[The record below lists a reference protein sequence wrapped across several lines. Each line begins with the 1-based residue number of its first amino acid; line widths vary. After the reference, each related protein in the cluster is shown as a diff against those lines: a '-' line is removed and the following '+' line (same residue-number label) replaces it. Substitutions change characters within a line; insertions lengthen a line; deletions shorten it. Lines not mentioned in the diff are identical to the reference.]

1 MNLVLWLKQQLGNG
15 VAKAAQRGWIKP
27 GHKYVRR
34 WWDHKGNRW
43 RYEYYEAEGPDD
55 HRDADAVVTGLPG
68 NRVGVATEYD
78 PKIVKKFKDFGG
90 RWVPER
96 KVWAFSPQ
104 TYLEKVRPYLNR
116 AVYDLDAV
124 DVLRPHLK
132 PDDLP
137 QEAVGGEDKGP
148 RETPTHYSDGW
159 PKSVHMVNAMDRFGL
174 YPQGFD
180 ESPPANLEAPV
191 RILASVMKVR
201 KGEAG
206 VPEHWKDRGFFLQ
219 GKSMKSRLGV
229 FKIAA
234 NEFLLGNGRRGE
246 RLGEIVPPGATFVD
260 GVLIL
265 TKTPQD
271 AAVARAIVGDKK
283 VLTRSEELRG
293 YEVHTPETLEAA
305 LQDPDARLNLIK
317 HLGMVYVD
325 GSPQEWEN
333 YPAVKELLRKVGVV
347 FFGVSDPPEPE
358 DLKGELAE
366 ILKMPKPL
374 GKKMAADVLAAYSDP
389 HSRGRFPQD
398 LVRAGMLIRIPAEVD
413 QAPSP
418 ESPETTPP
426 ERGQPERPQ
435 GTPDEGTASDAPRG
449 APLQPGLWE
458 DIPPKAVRG
467 RAGKPTPP
475 QARVYQPP
483 LFELAKALGYRPGA
497 QLVLKAEVRNIP
509 VGRLRWVDRPAE
521 REKVPASH
529 YLMPKERKFPY
540 RNKDGS
546 INCRLLRAAI
556 SRAAQH
562 GYEEVERRA
571 RALYQKHCG
580 GDKEE

>member
-1 MNLVLWLKQQLGNG
+1 MNLVLWIKQAFGQK

-34 WWDHKGNRW
+34 WWDHKANRW

-78 PKIVKKFKDFGG
+78 PKIVKKFKEFGG
-90 RWVPER
+90 RWVPEQ

-116 AVYDLDAV
+116 AVYDRDAV

-137 QEAVGGEDKGP
+137 QEVAGEEEP
-148 RETPTHYSDGW
+148 RETPGRYKDGW
-159 PKSVHMVNAMDRFGL
+159 PKSANMIRAMDLFGL
-174 YPQGFD
+174 YPMHFS
-180 ESPPANLEAPV
+180 EPPPEHLEAPV
-191 RILASVMKVR
+191 RILASVVR
-201 KGEAG
+201 VRWQEAAI
-206 VPEHWKDRGFFLQ
+206 PESWKDRGFFLQ
-219 GKSMKSRLGV
+219 GKTLKDRLTAFKRAADVFLKSNRSLETRLG
-229 FKIAA
+229 
-234 NEFLLGNGRRGE
+234 NFLPEGS
-246 RLGEIVPPGATFVD
+246 VFVD
-260 GVLIL
+260 GVLAL
-265 TKTPQD
+265 VKTPED
-271 AAVARAIVGDKK
+271 AATARGLLGNEK
-283 VLTRSEELRG
+283 VITRSREPRG

-305 LQDPDARLNLIK
+305 LKDPDARLNLVK

-325 GSPQEWEN
+325 GAPSEWDN
-333 YPAVKELLRKVGVV
+333 FPAVKELLRKVGVV
-347 FFGVSDPPEPE
+347 FFGVSRPPEPE

-374 GKKMAADVLAAYSDP
+374 GKKTADGVLAVYSDP
-389 HSRGRFPQD
+389 HSRERFPKD
-398 LVRAGMLIRIPAEVD
+398 LVRAGMLIRIRPEVD
-413 QAPSP
+413 REPPVEEPEAPSSEGGQSEEP
-418 ESPETTPP
+418 QGAPKGGPAPETS
-426 ERGQPERPQ
+426 Q
-435 GTPDEGTASDAPRG
+435 G
-449 APLQPGLWE
+449 APVQPGLWE
-458 DIPPKAVRG
+458 DIPPKVVRG
-467 RAGKPTPP
+467 RTGKPTPP
-475 QARVYQPP
+475 RGRVYQPS
-483 LFELAKALGYRPGA
+483 LFELAKALGIGRGT
-497 QLVLKAEVRNIP
+497 QLLLKAEVRNIP
-509 VGRLRWVDRPAE
+509 VGRLRWVDRPSE

-529 YLMPKERKFPY
+529 YLLPKERKFPY

-571 RALYQKHCG
+571 RALYREHCG
-580 GDKEE
+580 KDKEG

>member
-1 MNLVLWLKQQLGNG
+1 M
-15 VAKAAQRGWIKP
+15 
-27 GHKYVRR
+27 
-34 WWDHKGNRW
+34 
-43 RYEYYEAEGPDD
+43 
-55 HRDADAVVTGLPG
+55 
-68 NRVGVATEYD
+68 
-78 PKIVKKFKDFGG
+78 
-90 RWVPER
+90 
-96 KVWAFSPQ
+96 WAFSPQ

-124 DVLRPHLK
+124 DVLKPHLK

-159 PKSVHMVNAMDRFGL
+159 PKSVHMVNAMTRFGL
-174 YPQGFD
+174 YPQSFD
-180 ESPPANLEAPV
+180 ESPPPDLEAPV
-191 RILASVMKVR
+191 RILASVMRVR

-229 FKIAA
+229 FKTAA
-234 NEFLLGNGRRGE
+234 NEFLLGNGRRWE

-265 TKTPQD
+265 TKTPRD
-271 AAVARAIVGDKK
+271 AAIARAIVGDKK
-283 VLTRSEELRG
+283 VLTRSGELYG

-305 LQDPDARLNLIK
+305 LKDPDARLNLVK

-325 GSPQEWEN
+325 GTPSEWEN
-333 YPAVKELLRKVGVV
+333 HPAVKELLRKVGVV
-347 FFGVSDPPEPE
+347 FFGISIPPEPE

-374 GKKMAADVLAAYSDP
+374 GKKTADGVLAVYSDP
-389 HSRGRFPQD
+389 HSRERFPRD
-398 LVRAGMLIRIPAEVD
+398 LVRAGMLIRIRPEVD
-413 QAPSP
+413 WEPAIEEPEAPPS
-418 ESPETTPP
+418 EG
-426 ERGQPERPQ
+426 GQPEEPQ
-435 GTPDEGTASDAPRG
+435 GAPKG
-449 APLQPGLWE
+449 GPSSEAAQGVPVQPGLWE
-458 DIPPKAVRG
+458 DIPPRVVRG

-475 QARVYQPP
+475 KGRVYQPS
-483 LFELAKALGYRPGA
+483 LFELAKALGIGRGTR
-497 QLVLKAEVRNIP
+497 LLLKAEVRNIP
-509 VGRLRWVDRPAE
+509 VERLRWVDRPSE
-521 REKVPASH
+521 REQVPASH
-529 YLMPKERKFPY
+529 YLLPEERKFPY

-562 GYEEVERRA
+562 GYKEVEERA
-571 RALYQKHCG
+571 RKLYQKHC
-580 GDKEE
+580 KREA